1 MNKYWIYRT
10 TYYCPLCGKEK
21 VFRERYY
28 TKKPDNFNQR
38 QEWIERYDY
47 CDD

>member
-21 VFRERYY
+21 DYRERRY
-28 TKKPDNFNQR
+28 TKKPKHFSHR
-38 QEWIERYDY
+38 QELKEKYDY